1 MDHLE
6 GSGKFTVVIDTY
18 LGDYEG
24 GMIRSNGTIADRH

>member
-6 GSGKFTVVIDTY
+6 RSGKLAVVIDTH

-24 GMIRSNGTIADRH
+24 GMIRAHCTIADRY